1 MHYSRM
7 RTARLL
13 PVSPSMHCSRGVCS
27 WGVSAPG
34 GVCSRGCLLQGV
46 SAPRGFVCP
55 DTPPIMDRILDTHF
69 WKYYLA
75 LTSLRALYIKG
86 VQPNMNIGHH
96 VTFMHTR
103 KPIQHSGGY
112 FICAPK
118 GINLCLKKCRYFRAK
133 CSVAKTSKSGT
144 QKIEIPRNDWFFTWK
159 PSGLCG
165 TSDRPAVQ
173 LQD

>member
-13 PVSPSMHCSRGVCS
+13 PVPPSMHCSGGVCS

-34 GVCSRGCLLQGV
+34 GVCSRACLL
-46 SAPRGFVCP
+46 PRGLSAQ
-55 DTPPIMDRILDTHF
+55 TPPIMDRILDTHF

-75 LTSLRALYIKG
+75 PTSLRAVYIKG
-86 VQPNMNIGHH
+86 VQPNMNICHH

-112 FICAPK
+112 FIFAPK

-144 QKIEIPRNDWFFTWK
+144 QKIESPRNDWFFTWK